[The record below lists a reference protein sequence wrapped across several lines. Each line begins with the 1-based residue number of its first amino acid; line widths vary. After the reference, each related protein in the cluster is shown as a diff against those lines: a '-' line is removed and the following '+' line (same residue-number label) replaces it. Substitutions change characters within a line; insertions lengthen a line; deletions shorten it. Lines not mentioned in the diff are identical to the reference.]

1 MHRLSLMVVM
11 TLLFMSACTA
21 QQSAR
26 PMSVRRDVI
35 TQEEIEASNAT
46 NVYDLVASLRGDYL
60 KDRGMISIKTNTRE
74 KAVVFLNDQEYGVA
88 ETMRNIPKG
97 RISEVRYISGVDAVN
112 RFGAQYG
119 GGIIMLI
126 SRNQ

>member
-1 MHRLSLMVVM
+1 MRRM
-11 TLLFMSACTA
+11 TLTVVVALFALACAAQKSGRPGSA
-21 QQSAR
+21 
-26 PMSVRRDVI
+26 RRDVI
-35 TQEEIEASNAT
+35 TEEEIEASSAA
-46 NVYDLVASLRGDYL
+46 NVYDLVASLRGEYL
-60 KDRGMISIKTNTRE
+60 KDRGTISIKTNTRE
-74 KAVVFLNDQEYGVA
+74 KAVVFLNEQEYGIV

-97 RISEVRYISGVDAVN
+97 RIAEVRYIPGVDAVN

>member
-1 MHRLSLMVVM
+1 MRRLSLTVAV
-11 TLLFMSACTA
+11 LLFVSACTA
-21 QQSAR
+21 QKAGR
-26 PMSVRRDVI
+26 PMGARHDLI
-35 TQEEIEASNAT
+35 TEGEIEASNAT

-97 RISEVRYISGVDAVN
+97 RISEVRYIPGVDAVN

-119 GGIIMLI
+119 GGIIMLR
-126 SRNQ
+126 SRTE

>member
-1 MHRLSLMVVM
+1 MRRLSLMVAM
-11 TLLFMSACTA
+11 TLLFLPACTA
-21 QQSAR
+21 QKSGR
-26 PMSVRRDVI
+26 PMSIRRNVI
-35 TQEEIEASNAT
+35 TAEEIEASNAS

-74 KAVVFLNDQEYGVA
+74 RAVVFLNDQEYGVA

-97 RISEVRYISGVDAVN
+97 RISEVRYIPGVDAVN

>member
-1 MHRLSLMVVM
+1 MRRLSSMVVM
-11 TLLFMSACTA
+11 TLLFMAACTA
-21 QQSAR
+21 QKPGR
-26 PMSVRRDVI
+26 PVSVRRDVI

-74 KAVVFLNDQEYGVA
+74 RAVVFLNDQEYGVA

-97 RISEVRYISGVDAVN
+97 RISEVRYIAGVDAVN

>member
-1 MHRLSLMVVM
+1 MRRLSLTVFV
-11 TLLFMSACTA
+11 LLFVSACTA
-21 QQSAR
+21 QKAGR
-26 PMSVRRDVI
+26 PGSVRRDVI
-35 TQEEIEASNAT
+35 TEEEIEASNAT

-60 KDRGMISIKTNTRE
+60 KDRGVISIKTNTRE
-74 KAVVFLNDQEYGVA
+74 KAVVFLNEQEYGVV

-97 RISEVRYISGVDAVN
+97 RISEVRYIPGVDAVN

>member
-1 MHRLSLMVVM
+1 MRRLSLTVVV
-11 TLLFMSACTA
+11 LLFVSACTA
-21 QQSAR
+21 QKAGR
-26 PMSVRRDVI
+26 PGSVRRDVI
-35 TQEEIEASNAT
+35 TEEEIEASNAT

-60 KDRGMISIKTNTRE
+60 KDRGVISIKTNTRE
-74 KAVVFLNDQEYGVA
+74 KAVVFLNEQEYGVV

-97 RISEVRYISGVDAVN
+97 RISEVRYIPGVDAVN

>member
-1 MHRLSLMVVM
+1 MRRPPLAAV
-11 TLLFMSACTA
+11 LLLLALACHSAQTGRGRGGR
-21 QQSAR
+21 S
-26 PMSVRRDVI
+26 DVI

-46 NVYDLVASLRGDYL
+46 NVYDLVASLRGEFL
-60 KDRGMISIKTNTRE
+60 KDRGKISIRTNTHE
-74 KAVVFLNDQEYGVA
+74 QAVVFLNDQEYGIIA
-88 ETMRNIPKG
+88 TMRNIPTG
-97 RISEVRYISGVDAVN
+97 RIAEVRYLNGMDAVN

>member
-1 MHRLSLMVVM
+1 MRRVSLTVAVV
-11 TLLFMSACTA
+11 LLVSACTA
-21 QQSAR
+21 QKAGR
-26 PMSVRRDVI
+26 PMSARRDVI
-35 TQEEIEASNAT
+35 TEEEIEASNAT
-46 NVYDLVASLRGDYL
+46 NVYDLVASLRGEFL
-60 KDRGMISIKTNTRE
+60 KDRGIISIKTNTRE
-74 KAVVFLNDQEYGVA
+74 KAVVFLNDQEYGIV

-97 RISEVRYISGVDAVN
+97 RVSEVRYIAGVDAVN

>member
-1 MHRLSLMVVM
+1 MRRRWLTVLAV
-11 TLLFMSACTA
+11 LLVSACTA
-21 QQSAR
+21 QKAGK
-26 PMSVRRDVI
+26 PGSVRRDVI
-35 TQEEIEASNAT
+35 TEDEIEASNAT
-46 NVYDLVASLRGDYL
+46 NVYDLVASLRGEYL
-60 KDRGMISIKTNTRE
+60 KDRGVISIKTNTRE
-74 KAVVFLNDQEYGVA
+74 KAVVFLNDQEYGIT

-97 RISEVRYISGVDAVN
+97 RISEVRYIPGVDAVN